1 MNIQYDEL
9 MKQIIQAEYDFNNA
23 LAHAFK
29 PFVDAAQSVI
39 SVGDEVYYNTEKLS
53 VPSDKMI
60 VIKDYGETCR
70 VYNLS
75 RMSTDMYITANLRKT
90 GKHYDAIPLPEND
103 EGEEEN
109 DD

>member
-1 MNIQYDEL
+1 MNVQYDKL

-23 LAHAFK
+23 LANAFK

-70 VYNLS
+70 VYSIS
-75 RMSTDMYITANLRKT
+75 RTSCYTFDKITLCKT
-90 GKHYDAIPLPEND
+90 GKHYDSIPFPKE
-103 EGEEEN
+103 EEEEEN
-109 DD
+109 KS

>member
-23 LAHAFK
+23 LAKAFK
-29 PFVDAAQSVI
+29 PFVDMAESAI

-53 VPSDKMI
+53 KPGDEMI

-70 VYNLS
+70 VYSIS
-75 RMSTDMYITANLRKT
+75 RMACFTFEKINLCKT
-90 GKHYDAIPLPEND
+90 GKHYDSIPIPKGENK
-103 EGEEEN
+103 
-109 DD
+109 

>member
-1 MNIQYDEL
+1 MNNQYDEL

-23 LAHAFK
+23 LANAFK

-53 VPSDKMI
+53 VSSDKMI

-70 VYNLS
+70 VYSIS
-75 RMSTDMYITANLRKT
+75 RMSCYTFDKITLCKT
-90 GKHYDAIPLPEND
+90 GKHYDSIPFPKE
-103 EGEEEN
+103 EEEEN
-109 DD
+109 KS